1 MLTSIH
7 HLKQLSRVFR
17 TNTAVNKAACCYFST
32 SNSKHA
38 NSFLYRENFA
48 TRHNGIGDKCQQE
61 MLKTINIGVKSDHH
75 NLVII

>member
-17 TNTAVNKAACCYFST
+17 TNNAVNKTAICCYFST
-32 SNSKHA
+32 SNSKNT

-61 MLKTINIGVKSDHH
+61 MLKTINIEV
-75 NLVII
+75 